1 MLAAIS
7 RHLSMASPAAAAT
20 LAPTHTAAQVGQR
33 IADVPTPALLLDL
46 DALERNVAALEAA
59 LAPHAGRVR
68 ARPHAK
74 AFKSSALA
82 ARLPFERACCQ
93 TVREAE
99 AMLLGGIKDVLVTNQ
114 VLGPKLPRL
123 AALAAA
129 DGATV
134 GALVDAQEHVE
145 ALNAA
150 AAEAG
155 VTLQAY
161 VEINGGQNRCGV
173 EGGSDEALSL
183 AQAIIAA
190 PSLAFG
196 GLQCYHGAIQH
207 VRNPAE
213 RRESVLSMPVVAAR
227 ATVERLAAAG
237 IECPI
242 VSGGGTGTFP
252 FELEGGVH
260 NEIQP
265 GSFLFMDSDYNQASA
280 HAAFLASLKPQRV
293 SGCAKSERGL
303 RGPVRAVDLRPRD
316 GHLGQRR
323 GRPAGARRRQ
333 QGLRP
338 AQRHASAGRRARHPA
353 ARRRAR
359 RRDFQQRRR
368 RTRGPQRRPSRPAA
382 PRLGGC
388 TGAEPLRSDSQPALV
403 SAATVGPSHR
413 ATSDADRLAA
423 NSAFVGVRGGVVE
436 SVMPIDARGPGW

>member
-183 AQAIIAA
+183 AQAVIAA

-237 IECPI
+237 IDTPI

-265 GSFLFMDSDYNQASA
+265 GSFLFMDGDYNQAST
-280 HAAFLASLKPQRV
+280 HAPFLCPSSLKESAAAQNQNED
-293 SGCAKSERGL
+293 SE
-303 RGPVRAVDLRPRD
+303 
-316 GHLGQRR
+316 
-323 GRPAGARRRQ
+323 GRFEQSIFVLATVISAN
-333 QGLRP
+333 
-338 AQRHASAGRRARHPA
+338 AAAGRRVLDAGNKA
-353 ARRRAR
+353 C
-359 RRDFQQRRR
+359 DLLS
-368 RTRGPQRRPSRPAA
+368 GMPQLVAA
-382 PRLGGC
+382 PGTPPLDAALAGVTFSSGGDEHGVLSDVPAGLLPLG
-388 TGAEPLRSDSQPALV
+388 SVVALV
-403 SAATVGPSHR
+403 PSHCDP
-413 ATSDADRLAA
+413 TVNQHL
-423 NSAFVGVRGGVVE
+423 
-436 SVMPIDARGPGW
+436 

>member
-265 GSFLFMDSDYNQASA
+265 GSFLFMDGDYNQASA
-280 HAAFLASLKPQRV
+280 HAPFLCPSSLKESAAAQNQNED
-293 SGCAKSERGL
+293 SE
-303 RGPVRAVDLRPRD
+303 
-316 GHLGQRR
+316 
-323 GRPAGARRRQ
+323 GRFEQSIFVLATVISAN
-333 QGLRP
+333 
-338 AQRHASAGRRARHPA
+338 AAAGRRVLDAGNKA
-353 ARRRAR
+353 C
-359 RRDFQQRRR
+359 DLLS
-368 RTRGPQRRPSRPAA
+368 GMPQLVAA
-382 PRLGGC
+382 PGTPPLDAALAGVTFSSGGDEHGVLNGAPAGLLPLG
-388 TGAEPLRSDSQPALV
+388 SVVALV
-403 SAATVGPSHR
+403 PSHCDP
-413 ATSDADRLAA
+413 TVNQHL
-423 NSAFVGVRGGVVE
+423 
-436 SVMPIDARGPGW
+436 